1 MKTMAH
7 KHGRHR
13 SKNKNVNTQNTKM
26 EQNTEK
32 QETEAKAEE
41 SVQNDENLSD
51 TDTNAAETDSK
62 DGQQTENVADSAA
75 EKASEAEN
83 AADQPAEK
91 EEDWH
96 GKYDELNDKYL
107 RLMAEFD
114 NYRKRTLKEKMDLTK
129 YAEEDV
135 LKGILK
141 VVDDME
147 RAINNLDT
155 ASDMNAVKEGVE
167 LIYKKFKSFLET
179 RGLKEVEAMHQEL
192 DTDKHEAVAKFAAP
206 SEDLKG
212 KIIDVVEKGYYLH
225 DKIIRYAKVVIG
237 E

>member
-1 MKTMAH
+1 MAH
-7 KHGRHR
+7 KRGRNR
-13 SKNKNVNTQNTKM
+13 PKNKNVNTQNTKM

-62 DGQQTENVADSAA
+62 DGQQTEKVADSAA
-75 EKASEAEN
+75 EKASEAEK

-155 ASDMNAVKEGVE
+155 APDMNAVKEGVE

-179 RGLKEVEAMHQEL
+179 RVLKEVEAMHQDL
-192 DTDKHEAVAKFAAP
+192 DTDKHEAVAKFTAP

>member
-1 MKTMAH
+1 MAH
-7 KHGRHR
+7 KRGRNR
-13 SKNKNVNTQNTKM
+13 PKNKNVNTQNTKM

-75 EKASEAEN
+75 EKASEAEK
-83 AADQPAEK
+83 AAGQPAEK

-155 ASDMNAVKEGVE
+155 APDMNAVKEGVE

-179 RGLKEVEAMHQEL
+179 RGLKEVEAMHQDL
-192 DTDKHEAVAKFAAP
+192 DTDKHEAVAKFTAP

>member
-1 MKTMAH
+1 MTH
-7 KHGRHR
+7 KHGRYR
-13 SKNKNVNTQNTKM
+13 PKNKKVNTQNNKM
-26 EQNTEK
+26 EQNIDM
-32 QETEAKAEE
+32 QEPEATAEE
-41 SVQNDENLSD
+41 SVQNDDNLSE
-51 TDTNAAETDSK
+51 TDTNAAKTDSK
-62 DGQQTENVADSAA
+62 DSNKTENVAEPESDKQPESEKSA
-75 EKASEAEN
+75 E
-83 AADQPAEK
+83 QPAEK

-114 NYRKRTLKEKMDLTK
+114 NYRKRTLKEKMELTK

-147 RAINNLDT
+147 RAINNMDNAT
-155 ASDMNAVKEGVE
+155 DPDAVKEGVK
-167 LIYKKFKSFLET
+167 LIYKKFTSFLET

-192 DTDKHEAVAKFAAP
+192 DTDRHEAVAKFTAP
-206 SEDLKG
+206 SDDLKG

>member
-1 MKTMAH
+1 
-7 KHGRHR
+7 
-13 SKNKNVNTQNTKM
+13 M
-26 EQNTEK
+26 EQNTEQ
-32 QETEAKAEE
+32 QETEVNAEE
-41 SVQNDENLSD
+41 SVQNDENLSE

-62 DGQQTENVADSAA
+62 EGQQTANVADAAA
-75 EKASEAEN
+75 EKDAEAEKK
-83 AADQPAEK
+83 ADQPAEN

-147 RAINNLDT
+147 RAISNMT
-155 ASDMNAVKEGVE
+155 SAPDMNAVREGVE

-192 DTDKHEAVAKFAAP
+192 DTDRHEAVAKFAAP

>member
-1 MKTMAH
+1 
-7 KHGRHR
+7 
-13 SKNKNVNTQNTKM
+13 
-26 EQNTEK
+26 
-32 QETEAKAEE
+32 
-41 SVQNDENLSD
+41 
-51 TDTNAAETDSK
+51 
-62 DGQQTENVADSAA
+62 VADNTADKQPEA
-75 EKASEAEN
+75 GKEAEP
-83 AADQPAEK
+83 AAPQ
-91 EEDWH
+91 EDWKP
-96 GKYDELNDKYL
+96 KYDELNDKYL

-147 RAINNLDT
+147 RAINNMDS
-155 ASDMNAVKEGVE
+155 APDMNAVKEGVE

-179 RGLKEVEAMHQEL
+179 RGLKEVEAMHQDL
-192 DTDKHEAVAKFAAP
+192 DTDKHEAVAKFTAP

>member
-13 SKNKNVNTQNTKM
+13 SKNKNVNTQNNKM
-26 EQNTEK
+26 EQNTDT
-32 QETEAKAEE
+32 QETEATAEE
-41 SVQNDENLSD
+41 SVQNDQNLSD

-62 DGQQTENVADSAA
+62 DGQKTENVADSAA
-75 EKASEAEN
+75 EKEAE
-83 AADQPAEK
+83 AEKTADQPAEK
-91 EEDWH
+91 DEDWH

-147 RAINNLDT
+147 RAINNLGTAPDT
-155 ASDMNAVKEGVE
+155 NAVKEGVE

-179 RGLKEVEAMHQEL
+179 RGLKEVEAMHQDL
-192 DTDKHEAVAKFAAP
+192 DTDKHEAVAKFTAP

>member
-1 MKTMAH
+1 MAF
-7 KHGRHR
+7 KRGRHR
-13 SKNKNVNTQNTKM
+13 PKNKNVNTQNTKM
-26 EQNTEK
+26 EQNTEM
-32 QETEAKAEE
+32 QESEVNTEET
-41 SVQNDENLSD
+41 VQNDENLSE

-62 DGQQTENVADSAA
+62 EGKETANVAD
-75 EKASEAEN
+75 N
-83 AADQPAEK
+83 AADQQSEAEK
-91 EEDWH
+91 EAEPAAPQEDL
-96 GKYDELNDKYL
+96 KQKFDELNDKYL

-147 RAINNLDT
+147 RAINNLGT
-155 ASDMNAVKEGVE
+155 APDMNAVKEGVE

-179 RGLKEVEAMHQEL
+179 RGLKEVEAMNQEL
-192 DTDKHEAVAKFAAP
+192 DTDKHEAVAKFTAP

-225 DKIIRYAKVVIG
+225 DKVIRYAKVVIG

>member
-1 MKTMAH
+1 
-7 KHGRHR
+7 
-13 SKNKNVNTQNTKM
+13 M

-75 EKASEAEN
+75 EKASEAEK

-147 RAINNLDT
+147 RAINNLGT
-155 ASDMNAVKEGVE
+155 APDANAVKEGVE

-192 DTDKHEAVAKFAAP
+192 DTDKHEAVAKFTAP

>member
-1 MKTMAH
+1 MAH
-7 KHGRHR
+7 KRGRNR
-13 SKNKNVNTQNTKM
+13 PKNKNVNTQNTKM

-75 EKASEAEN
+75 EKASEAEK

-155 ASDMNAVKEGVE
+155 APDMNAVKEGVE

>member
-1 MKTMAH
+1 MAH
-7 KHGRHR
+7 KRGRNR
-13 SKNKNVNTQNTKM
+13 PKNKNVNTQNTKM

-75 EKASEAEN
+75 EKASEAEK

-155 ASDMNAVKEGVE
+155 APDMNAVKEGVE

-179 RGLKEVEAMHQEL
+179 RGLKEVEAMHQDL
-192 DTDKHEAVAKFAAP
+192 DTDKHEAVAKFTAP

>member
-1 MKTMAH
+1 MAH
-7 KHGRHR
+7 KRGRNR
-13 SKNKNVNTQNTKM
+13 PKNKNVNTQNTKM

-32 QETEAKAEE
+32 QETEAKADE

-75 EKASEAEN
+75 EKASEAEK

-155 ASDMNAVKEGVE
+155 APDANAVKEGVE

-179 RGLKEVEAMHQEL
+179 RGLKEVEAMHQDL
-192 DTDKHEAVAKFAAP
+192 DTDKHEAVAKFTAP

>member
-1 MKTMAH
+1 MAH
-7 KHGRHR
+7 KRGRNR
-13 SKNKNVNTQNTKM
+13 PKNKNVNTQNTKM

-75 EKASEAEN
+75 EKASEAEK

-147 RAINNLDT
+147 RAINNLGT
-155 ASDMNAVKEGVE
+155 APDANAVKEGVE

-179 RGLKEVEAMHQEL
+179 RGLKEVEAMHQDL
-192 DTDKHEAVAKFAAP
+192 DTDKHEAVAKFTAP

-212 KIIDVVEKGYYLH
+212 KIIDVVEKGYYPH

>member
-1 MKTMAH
+1 
-7 KHGRHR
+7 
-13 SKNKNVNTQNTKM
+13 M

-32 QETEAKAEE
+32 QETEVNAEE
-41 SVQNDENLSD
+41 TVQNDENLSE

-62 DGQQTENVADSAA
+62 EGKETANVAD
-75 EKASEAEN
+75 N
-83 AADQPAEK
+83 AADQQSEAEK
-91 EEDWH
+91 EAEPAAPQEDL
-96 GKYDELNDKYL
+96 KQKFDELNDKYL

-147 RAINNLDT
+147 RAINNLGT
-155 ASDMNAVKEGVE
+155 APDMNAVKEGVE

-179 RGLKEVEAMHQEL
+179 RGLKEVEAMNQEL
-192 DTDKHEAVAKFAAP
+192 DTDKHEAVAKFTAP

-225 DKIIRYAKVVIG
+225 DKVIRYAKVVIG

>member
-1 MKTMAH
+1 
-7 KHGRHR
+7 
-13 SKNKNVNTQNTKM
+13 M
-26 EQNTEK
+26 EQNTDT
-32 QETEAKAEE
+32 QETEATAEE
-41 SVQNDENLSD
+41 SVQNDQNLSD

-62 DGQQTENVADSAA
+62 DGQKTENVADSAA
-75 EKASEAEN
+75 EKEAE
-83 AADQPAEK
+83 AEKTADQPAEK

-147 RAINNLDT
+147 RAINNLGS
-155 ASDMNAVKEGVE
+155 APDMNAVKEGVE

-179 RGLKEVEAMHQEL
+179 RGLKEVEAMHQDL

-206 SEDLKG
+206 SDDLKG

>member
-1 MKTMAH
+1 MAH
-7 KHGRHR
+7 KRGRNR
-13 SKNKNVNTQNTKM
+13 PKNKNVNTQNTKM

-75 EKASEAEN
+75 EKASEAEK

-147 RAINNLDT
+147 RAINNLGTAPDT
-155 ASDMNAVKEGVE
+155 NAVKEGVE

-179 RGLKEVEAMHQEL
+179 RGLKEVEAMHQDL
-192 DTDKHEAVAKFAAP
+192 DTDKHEAVAKFTAP

-225 DKIIRYAKVVIG
+225 DKIIRFAKVVIG

>member
-1 MKTMAH
+1 MAH
-7 KHGRHR
+7 KRGRNR
-13 SKNKNVNTQNTKM
+13 PKNKNVNTQNTKM

-147 RAINNLDT
+147 RAIKNLDT
-155 ASDMNAVKEGVE
+155 AADMNAVKEGVE

>member
-1 MKTMAH
+1 
-7 KHGRHR
+7 
-13 SKNKNVNTQNTKM
+13 M

-75 EKASEAEN
+75 EKASEAEK

-155 ASDMNAVKEGVE
+155 APDMNAVKEGVE

-179 RGLKEVEAMHQEL
+179 RGLKEVEAMHQDL
-192 DTDKHEAVAKFAAP
+192 DTDKHEAVAKFTAP

>member
-1 MKTMAH
+1 MAH
-7 KHGRHR
+7 KRGRNR
-13 SKNKNVNTQNTKM
+13 PKNKNVNTQNTKM

-41 SVQNDENLSD
+41 SVQNDENLSE

-62 DGQQTENVADSAA
+62 EGQQTENVADSAA
-75 EKASEAEN
+75 EKEAE
-83 AADQPAEK
+83 AEKTADQPAEK

-155 ASDMNAVKEGVE
+155 APDMNAVKEGVE

>member
-1 MKTMAH
+1 
-7 KHGRHR
+7 
-13 SKNKNVNTQNTKM
+13 M

-75 EKASEAEN
+75 EKASEAEK

-155 ASDMNAVKEGVE
+155 APDMNAVKEGVE

-179 RGLKEVEAMHQEL
+179 RGLKEVEAMHQDL
-192 DTDKHEAVAKFAAP
+192 DTDKHEAVAKFTAP

-212 KIIDVVEKGYYLH
+212 KIIDV
-225 DKIIRYAKVVIG
+225 
-237 E
+237 

>member
-1 MKTMAH
+1 MAH
-7 KHGRHR
+7 KRGRNR
-13 SKNKNVNTQNTKM
+13 PKNKNVNTQNTKM
-26 EQNTEK
+26 EQNAEQ

-41 SVQNDENLSD
+41 SVQNDENVAD
-51 TDTNAAETDSK
+51 TDTNAAKSDSK
-62 DGQQTENVADSAA
+62 GSQATENVADSTADQQAEAENVADSAA
-75 EKASEAEN
+75 QQDELK
-83 AADQPAEK
+83 Q
-91 EEDWH
+91 
-96 GKYDELNDKYL
+96 KYDELNDKYL

-147 RAINNLDT
+147 RAIKNLDT
-155 ASDMNAVKEGVE
+155 AADMNAVKEGVE

>member
-1 MKTMAH
+1 MAH
-7 KHGRHR
+7 KRGRNR
-13 SKNKNVNTQNTKM
+13 PKNKNVNTQNTKM
-26 EQNTEK
+26 EQNTEQ

-75 EKASEAEN
+75 GKASEAEKS
-83 AADQPAEK
+83 ADQPAEK

-155 ASDMNAVKEGVE
+155 APDMNAVKEGVE

>member
-1 MKTMAH
+1 MAH
-7 KHGRHR
+7 KRGRNR
-13 SKNKNVNTQNTKM
+13 PKNKNVNTQNTKM

-75 EKASEAEN
+75 EKASKAEKS
-83 AADQPAEK
+83 ADQPAEK

-155 ASDMNAVKEGVE
+155 APDMNAVKEGVE

>member
-1 MKTMAH
+1 M
-7 KHGRHR
+7 
-13 SKNKNVNTQNTKM
+13 
-26 EQNTEK
+26 
-32 QETEAKAEE
+32 QEPEATAEE
-41 SVQNDENLSD
+41 SVQNDDNLSE
-51 TDTNAAETDSK
+51 TDTNAAKTDSK
-62 DGQQTENVADSAA
+62 DSNKTENVAEPESDKQPESEKSA
-75 EKASEAEN
+75 E
-83 AADQPAEK
+83 QPAEK

-114 NYRKRTLKEKMDLTK
+114 NYRKRTLKEKMELTK

-147 RAINNLDT
+147 RAINNMDNAT
-155 ASDMNAVKEGVE
+155 DPDAVKEGVK
-167 LIYKKFKSFLET
+167 LIYKKFTSFLET

-192 DTDKHEAVAKFAAP
+192 DTDRHEAVAKFTAP
-206 SEDLKG
+206 SDDLKG

>member
-1 MKTMAH
+1 
-7 KHGRHR
+7 
-13 SKNKNVNTQNTKM
+13 M

-75 EKASEAEN
+75 EKASEAEK

-155 ASDMNAVKEGVE
+155 APDMNAVKEGVE

-206 SEDLKG
+206 SDDLKG

>member
-1 MKTMAH
+1 
-7 KHGRHR
+7 
-13 SKNKNVNTQNTKM
+13 M

-75 EKASEAEN
+75 EKASEAEK

-155 ASDMNAVKEGVE
+155 APDMNAVKEGVE

-179 RGLKEVEAMHQEL
+179 RGLKEVEAMHQDL

>member
-1 MKTMAH
+1 MAH
-7 KHGRHR
+7 KRGRNR
-13 SKNKNVNTQNTKM
+13 PKNKNVNTQNTKM

-75 EKASEAEN
+75 EKASEAEK

-155 ASDMNAVKEGVE
+155 APDMNAVKEGVE

-179 RGLKEVEAMHQEL
+179 RGLKEVEAMHQDL

>member
-1 MKTMAH
+1 MAH
-7 KHGRHR
+7 KRGRNR
-13 SKNKNVNTQNTKM
+13 PKNKNVNTQNTKM

-75 EKASEAEN
+75 EKASEAEK

-114 NYRKRTLKEKMDLTK
+114 NYRKLTLKEKMDLTK

-155 ASDMNAVKEGVE
+155 APDMNAVKEGVE

-179 RGLKEVEAMHQEL
+179 RGLKEVEAMHQDL
-192 DTDKHEAVAKFAAP
+192 DTDKHEAVAKFTAP

>member
-1 MKTMAH
+1 MAH
-7 KHGRHR
+7 KRGRHR
-13 SKNKNVNTQNTKM
+13 PKNKNVNTQNTKM

-32 QETEAKAEE
+32 QESEVNTEET
-41 SVQNDENLSD
+41 VQNDENLSD

-62 DGQQTENVADSAA
+62 EGQQTANVADNTADKQPEA
-75 EKASEAEN
+75 GKEAEP
-83 AADQPAEK
+83 AAPQ
-91 EEDWH
+91 EDWKP
-96 GKYDELNDKYL
+96 KYDELNDKYL

-147 RAINNLDT
+147 RAINNMDS
-155 ASDMNAVKEGVE
+155 APDMNAVKEGVE

>member
-1 MKTMAH
+1 MAH
-7 KHGRHR
+7 KRGRNR
-13 SKNKNVNTQNTKM
+13 PKNKNVNTQNTKM

-75 EKASEAEN
+75 EKASEAEK

-147 RAINNLDT
+147 RAINNMDS
-155 ASDMNAVKEGVE
+155 APDMNAVKEGVE

-206 SEDLKG
+206 SDDLKG

>member
-1 MKTMAH
+1 MAH
-7 KHGRHR
+7 KRGRNR
-13 SKNKNVNTQNTKM
+13 PKNKNVNTQNTKM

-62 DGQQTENVADSAA
+62 DGQQAENVADSAA
-75 EKASEAEN
+75 EKASEAEK

-147 RAINNLDT
+147 RAINNLGT
-155 ASDMNAVKEGVE
+155 APDANAVKEGVE

-179 RGLKEVEAMHQEL
+179 RGLKEVEAMHQDL
-192 DTDKHEAVAKFAAP
+192 DTDKHEAVAKFTAP

>member
-1 MKTMAH
+1 MAH
-7 KHGRHR
+7 KRGRNR
-13 SKNKNVNTQNTKM
+13 PKNKNVNTQNTKM

-75 EKASEAEN
+75 EKASEAEK

-147 RAINNLDT
+147 RAINNLGT
-155 ASDMNAVKEGVE
+155 APDANAVKEGVE

-179 RGLKEVEAMHQEL
+179 RGLKEVEAMHQDL
-192 DTDKHEAVAKFAAP
+192 DTDKHEAVAKFTAP

>member
-1 MKTMAH
+1 
-7 KHGRHR
+7 
-13 SKNKNVNTQNTKM
+13 M
-26 EQNTEK
+26 EQNTDT
-32 QETEAKAEE
+32 QETEATAEE

-75 EKASEAEN
+75 EKASEAEK

-155 ASDMNAVKEGVE
+155 APDMNAVKEGVE

-179 RGLKEVEAMHQEL
+179 RGLKEVEAMHQDL

-206 SEDLKG
+206 SDDLKG

>member
-1 MKTMAH
+1 MAH
-7 KHGRHR
+7 KRGRNR
-13 SKNKNVNTQNTKM
+13 PKNKNVNTQNTKM
-26 EQNTEK
+26 EQNAEQ

-41 SVQNDENLSD
+41 SVQNDENVAD
-51 TDTNAAETDSK
+51 ADTNAAKTDSK
-62 DGQQTENVADSAA
+62 GSQATENVADSTADQQA
-75 EKASEAEN
+75 EAEN
-83 AADQPAEK
+83 VADAAAQQDELKQ
-91 EEDWH
+91 
-96 GKYDELNDKYL
+96 KYDELNDKYL

-155 ASDMNAVKEGVE
+155 APDMNAVKEGVE

>member
-1 MKTMAH
+1 MAH
-7 KHGRHR
+7 KRGRNR
-13 SKNKNVNTQNTKM
+13 PKNKNVNTQNTKM
-26 EQNTEK
+26 EQNTET

-75 EKASEAEN
+75 EKASEAEK

-114 NYRKRTLKEKMDLTK
+114 NYRKRTLIAKMDLTK

-155 ASDMNAVKEGVE
+155 APDANAVKEGVE

-179 RGLKEVEAMHQEL
+179 RGLKEVEAMHQDL
-192 DTDKHEAVAKFAAP
+192 DTDKHEAVAKFTAP